1 MSWKCNSSQGKWLAC
16 SELKPVVTSD
26 EFLKKL
32 FLLFY
37 FLPFTDFGWLQAG
50 LCLILVDLFKRW
62 CLLSAG
68 AIILIKRDAAYSL
81 VSV

>member
-1 MSWKCNSSQGKWLAC
+1 MLLCDELKCNSSHGKWLVC

-37 FLPFTDFGWLQAG
+37 FLPFTDFG
-50 LCLILVDLFKRW
+50 
-62 CLLSAG
+62 
-68 AIILIKRDAAYSL
+68 
-81 VSV
+81 